1 MEDSFGSLAA
11 VIICQFNK
19 EYQIMIVEIYLLF
32 LTEQRGSHN
41 LQPVWLRG
49 NNLLSQNIANVACC
63 Y

>member
-1 MEDSFGSLAA
+1 
-11 VIICQFNK
+11 
-19 EYQIMIVEIYLLF
+19 MIVEIYLLF
-32 LTEQRGSHN
+32 LTEQRGSRN

>member
-1 MEDSFGSLAA
+1 
-11 VIICQFNK
+11 
-19 EYQIMIVEIYLLF
+19 MIVELYLLF

-49 NNLLSQNIANVACC
+49 NNLLSQNIANVASC